1 MALNPVQKKTLL
13 LGNAGGL
20 SIQAIEAHFN
30 YLDADYWNEFS
41 VEEIREHLSALYD
54 LSPAAP
60 FMVRIDEHGLETFGL
75 TLIGGN
81 HPGFLAAC

>member
-41 VEEIREHLSALYD
+41 V
-54 LSPAAP
+54 
-60 FMVRIDEHGLETFGL
+60 
-75 TLIGGN
+75 
-81 HPGFLAAC
+81 